1 MRIAVCDDEK
11 LIRDTIA
18 ERIKKVYPFYE
29 ILKYKNGE
37 KLLEDTIES
46 DIVFLDIQMD
56 GMDGI
61 ETAKCLR
68 KRNKKIILI
77 FLTAWEEY
85 VFQAFDVE
93 AFHYLIKPLRKEK
106 FYQVLEAAIN
116 KVEQIQGAIQ
126 KKREEKSILVK
137 VGTSSQKIYL
147 DEIIYAE
154 IYNRKVTLYTTTKN
168 IEFYAKMSN
177 LEQELGEDFVRPH
190 RSYLVHLRYV
200 SKYCAT
206 DITLENGTVILLAKQ
221 KYKEFVK
228 RYMKYI
234 KRIEEQV

>member
-18 ERIKKVYPFYE
+18 ERIKKLYPFYE

-116 KVEQIQGAIQ
+116 KVEEIQGAMQ

-154 IYNRKVTLYTTTKN
+154 IYNRKVTLYTITKN

>member
-18 ERIKKVYPFYE
+18 ERIKKLYPFYE

-116 KVEQIQGAIQ
+116 KVEEIQGAMQ

-200 SKYCAT
+200 TKYCAT

>member
-18 ERIKKVYPFYE
+18 ERIKRLYPFYE
-29 ILKYKNGE
+29 VLEYKSGE
-37 KLLEDTIES
+37 NLLEDTIES

-56 GMDGI
+56 GLDGI
-61 ETAKCLR
+61 ETAKCLK

-93 AFHYLIKPLRKEK
+93 AFHYLMKPLKKEK

-116 KVEQIQGAIQ
+116 KVEEIQETIQ
-126 KKREEKSILVK
+126 KKIEERSIVVK
-137 VGTSSQKIYL
+137 VGTSSQKIYI

-154 IYNRKVTLYTTTKN
+154 IHNRKVTLYTTTQN

-177 LEQELGEDFVRPH
+177 LEQKLGEDFVRPH
-190 RSYLVHLRYV
+190 RSYLVHLKYV

-206 DITLENGTVILLAKQ
+206 DITLENGTIISLAKQ

-234 KRIEEQV
+234 KRIGEQV

>member
-116 KVEQIQGAIQ
+116 KVEQIQGAMQ

>member
-18 ERIKKVYPFYE
+18 ERIKKLYPFYE

-116 KVEQIQGAIQ
+116 KVKEIQGAMQ

>member
-1 MRIAVCDDEK
+1 LRIAVCDDEK

-18 ERIKKVYPFYE
+18 ERIKKLYPFYE

-116 KVEQIQGAIQ
+116 KVEEIQGAMQ

>member
-18 ERIKKVYPFYE
+18 ERIKKLYPFYE

-116 KVEQIQGAIQ
+116 KVEEIQGAMQ